1 MKKEDFVAEMNEEPE
16 RRTVIMNG
24 EEMELGDDGEYHV
37 INKRQFGRL
46 SKLHAIGACIAGL
59 CVVVGLTIALL
70 GLLSDSAGSKPLSEM
85 ADDCGFSDDSNWSRV
100 DDEDPEIITLSPD
113 EVDTAFSHS
122 NTDVRPKKSY
132 KTDDDLDVPKP
143 EPYDASK
150 DPSLDPADSP
160 KDPEVAPTND
170 DSLYVLTIR
179 FVNAHSGAEIYP
191 PRVVQGYTGDSYS
204 ESVPTIAGYES
215 SVSQV
220 EGTMASHDSTYT
232 VYYRA
237 LPGDPPS
244 PDDSPLN

>member
-132 KTDDDLDVPKP
+132 KTDDDLDVTKP

-150 DPSLDPADSP
+150 DPSLDPADPP
-160 KDPEVAPTND
+160 KDPEIAPTND
-170 DSLYVLTIR
+170 DPLYVLIIW
-179 FVNAHSGAEIYP
+179 FVDAEGAEISP
-191 PRVVQGYTGDSYS
+191 PRVVRGHSGYEYS
-204 ESVPTIAGYES
+204 ELVPTIAGYRP

-220 EGTMASHDSTYT
+220 TGTIEDCNMTYT
-232 VYYRA
+232 VYYYKTTDV
-237 LPGDPPS
+237 LPSDPE
-244 PDDSPLN
+244 